1 VFSAPLLLAALVPAA
16 APEPLA
22 LHPKNPHYFL
32 FRGKPTILITSG
44 EHYGAVINTEFE
56 YGKYLETLAADG
68 LNLTRLWV
76 GPYCEPAGAFKIA
89 DNTLAPKEGKV
100 IFPWARS
107 QMPGYANGGNK
118 FDLSKWDDAF
128 FTRLKAFVA
137 SAGKVGV
144 VVEVNLFCPFYEES
158 MWKLSPFHVSNNVNG
173 LGKVPRTDVYTLD
186 KHGGLL
192 KVQEEMVRKIA
203 TELKD
208 FDNVYY
214 EICNE
219 PYFGGVTLPWQH
231 HIADTIA
238 VAEKDFPHRHLI
250 SQNVANYAARIGKPH
265 PAVSI
270 FNFHYASPPDAVTWN
285 YGLNKAIGDNET
297 GFRGT
302 SDAAYRTEGWDF
314 LIAGG
319 GLFSNLDYSFTTA
332 KPEGM
337 FVFPP
342 TQPGGGGPTF
352 RKQMKVL
359 AGFLNGFDFLAMKPD
374 NSVIR
379 SDLPGLSAR
388 ALVEPGKQY
397 AVYLRPAIGKPF
409 SVRWA
414 GFLEAPEAGEYT
426 LSVAFNNRVKLS
438 VGDKVVIDAD
448 TGDSFEKERSA
459 PVMLEAGKK
468 VPIKIEYAYNS
479 GNASLRLMWSAKGIK
494 KQVISK
500 ERLSPDV
507 GNEHG
512 LTSEYFAGPD
522 FKASRALR
530 TDDKLDFRWG
540 TTSPLPPEKPPPG
553 ELKLSLRLPKGHYG
567 AEWVDPVTGKIV
579 AGEDISHDGGVR
591 AFNVPAFAED
601 MALRV
606 KAK

>member
-1 VFSAPLLLAALVPAA
+1 MFSAPLLLAALLPAA

-22 LHPKNPHYFL
+22 LDPKNPHYFL
-32 FRGKPTILITSG
+32 FRGKPTVLITSG
-44 EHYGAVINTEFE
+44 EHYGAVINTDFE

-76 GPYCEPAGAFKIA
+76 GPYCEPPGAFNIA
-89 DNTLAPKEGKV
+89 ENTLAPKAGKV

-107 QMPGYANGGNK
+107 QMPGYPNGGSK

-128 FTRLKAFVA
+128 FSRLKAFVG

-158 MWKLSPFHVSNNVNG
+158 MWKLSPLHEANNVNG

-186 KHGGLL
+186 RHGGLL
-192 KVQEEMVRKIA
+192 KVQEEMVRKVVG
-203 TELKD
+203 ELKD

-219 PYFGGVTLPWQH
+219 PYFGGVTLAWQH
-231 HIADTIA
+231 HIADTI
-238 VAEKDFPHRHLI
+238 VDAEKALPHRHLI
-250 SQNVANYAARIGKPH
+250 SQNVANYAARIPKPH

-270 FNFHYASPPDAVTWN
+270 FNFHYATPPDAVTWN
-285 YGLNKAIGDNET
+285 YGLNKVIGENET

-302 SDAAYRTEGWDF
+302 KDVAYRTEAWDF

-319 GLFSNLDYSFTTA
+319 GLFNNLDYSFTAA
-332 KPEGM
+332 KPDGT
-337 FVFPP
+337 FAYPA

-359 AGFLNGFDFLAMKPD
+359 ATFLNGFDFLAMRPD

-379 SDLPGLSAR
+379 GDLPNLSAR

-397 AVYLRPAIGKPF
+397 AVYLRPAIGKPY
-409 SVRWA
+409 SVRWT
-414 GFLEAPEAGEYT
+414 GFLEAPETGEYT
-426 LSVAFNNRVKLS
+426 LSVAFNNRVKLW
-438 VGDKVVIDAD
+438 VGDKLVMDAD

-459 PVMLEAGKK
+459 KASLEAGKK
-468 VPIKIEYAYNS
+468 MPVKIEYGYTS
-479 GNASLRLMWSAKGIK
+479 GHASLRLMWAANRIK
-494 KQVISK
+494 KQVVPK
-500 ERLSPDV
+500 DRLTPA
-507 GNEHG
+507 GGEGHG
-512 LTSEYFAGPD
+512 LSGEYFAGPD
-522 FKASRALR
+522 LTESRLKR
-530 TDDKLDFRWG
+530 TDETLDFRWAVA
-540 TTSPLPPEKPPPG
+540 SPLPSGKRPA
-553 ELKLSLRLPKGHYG
+553 ELRLTLELPKGNYR
-567 AEWVDPVTGKIV
+567 AEWVDPVTGKTV
-579 AGEDISHDGGVR
+579 AGEDLVHGGGER
-591 AFNVPAFAED
+591 AWNVPAFAED
-601 MALRV
+601 MALKV